1 MLYAFVKLLLIGV
14 LRVVF
19 RFRALGAENVPREGA
34 VLLAANHASMLDP
47 PVVGAGAPRPLHFM
61 AKAELFRIP
70 LFGGLIRRLNAH
82 PVERDGADAGALRE
96 ALGLLRAGKALL
108 VFPEG
113 TRGTEG
119 TLRPGRP
126 GTGMLAALS
135 EAPVVPVYI
144 QGSGRALPRGATCP
158 RRARITVAYG
168 PPLRFGH
175 ARGREHYQRITE
187 EIMAALRRLKAEVD
201 GTAVPEAVRPAWV
214 SHTDRTGCGP
224 LPVGRIH

>member
-1 MLYAFVKLLLIGV
+1 MLYACVKPLLIGV

-19 RFRALGAENVPREGA
+19 GFRVLGAENVPREGA

-47 PVVGAGAPRPLHFM
+47 PIVGAGAPRPLHFM

-96 ALGLLRAGKALL
+96 ALKLLRAEKALL

-201 GTAVPEAVRPAWV
+201 GTVVPEAVRPAWG
-214 SHTDRTGCGP
+214 SNADRTGRGP
-224 LPVGRIH
+224 LPAGRIH